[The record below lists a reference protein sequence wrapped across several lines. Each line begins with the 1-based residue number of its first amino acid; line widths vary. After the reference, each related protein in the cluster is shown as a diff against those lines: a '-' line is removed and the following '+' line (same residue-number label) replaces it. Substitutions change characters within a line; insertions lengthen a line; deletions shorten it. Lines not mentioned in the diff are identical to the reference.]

1 MSLSGVFSS
10 GKVAV
15 ITGGADGIGLA
26 CAQKLLGLGLQVCIS
41 DNNEEKLQQV
51 SEQLPDVMTVSAD
64 VSQMTDIER
73 LRDTVYARFG
83 RVNVLM
89 NNAGT
94 GRRGNSAW
102 TGYEGWLQTL
112 NVNLVGV
119 INGIHTFVPA
129 MLEQDDD
136 GVVINTGS
144 KQGITLPPGNPAYN
158 VSKAGVKAVTEMLQY
173 EFRNTEKCRLSAHLL
188 VPGFT
193 YSGMIRPFLP
203 DKPPGA
209 WTTEQVADFMVDHV
223 SSGDFYIICPDNDT
237 SRSTDNR
244 RMAWAM
250 GDLINNRPALSRW
263 HPEHESTFESYMH
276 DHSPDDGEPSG
287 DCS

>member
-1 MSLSGVFSS
+1 MNVSGVFSS
-10 GKVAV
+10 EKVAV

-26 CAQKLLGLGLQVCIS
+26 CAQKFLGLGLQVCIS
-41 DNNEEKLQQV
+41 DSNEEKLQQV
-51 SEQLPDVMTVSAD
+51 SEQLPDVMIVSAD

-73 LRDTVYARFG
+73 LRDRVYARFG
-83 RVNVLM
+83 KVNVLM

-94 GRRGNSAW
+94 GLRGNSAW

-119 INGIHTFVPA
+119 INGIHAFVPA

-136 GVVINTGS
+136 AVVINTGS

-193 YSGMIRPFLP
+193 YSGMIRSFLP

-223 SSGDFYIICPDNDT
+223 SRGDFYIICPDNDT

-250 GDLINNRPALSRW
+250 GDLIKNRPALSRW
-263 HPEHESTFESYMH
+263 HPEHETTFESYMH
-276 DHSPDDGEPSG
+276 DPSPDDSEPPG

>member
-1 MSLSGVFSS
+1 MSLSGVFYS

-73 LRDTVYARFG
+73 LRDMVYARFG

>member
-73 LRDTVYARFG
+73 LRDMVYARFG

-263 HPEHESTFESYMH
+263 HPEHESTFESYIH

>member
-73 LRDTVYARFG
+73 LRDMVYARFG

-119 INGIHTFVPA
+119 INGIHAFVPA

-193 YSGMIRPFLP
+193 YSGMFRPFLP

>member
-26 CAQKLLGLGLQVCIS
+26 CAKKLLGLGLQVCIS
-41 DNNEEKLQQV
+41 DNNEEKLQEV
-51 SEQLPDVMTVSAD
+51 SEQLPDLMAVPAD
-64 VSQMTDIER
+64 VSQIADIEH

-83 RVNVLM
+83 KVNVLM

-94 GRRGNSAW
+94 GSRGNSAW

-119 INGIHTFVPA
+119 INGIHAFVPA
-129 MLEQDDD
+129 MLQQDDD
-136 GVVINTGS
+136 GIVINTGS

-173 EFRNTEKCRLSAHLL
+173 EFRTTEECRLSAHLL

-193 YSGMIRPFLP
+193 YSGMIRAFLP
-203 DKPPGA
+203 DRPLGA
-209 WTTEQVADFMVDHV
+209 WTTEQVADFMVDQV
-223 SSGDFYIICPDNDT
+223 SRGDFYIICPDNDT
-237 SRSTDNR
+237 SRSMDNR

-263 HPEHESTFESYMH
+263 HPDHERAFQSYMH
-276 DHSPDDGEPSG
+276 DRVPDDGEPPLDSQ
-287 DCS
+287 